1 MRPNYKVFMA
11 STKLPNIGVTI
22 FSEMT
27 RKAIDNNAIN
37 LSQGFPDFDCSVHL
51 KNLVKKYITNGY
63 NQYAPLE
70 GVMNLREKLSTK
82 IEKYY
87 NYTYDP
93 QHEITIT
100 AGATQA
106 IYTAITAFIRE
117 DDEVIIIEP
126 AFDIYEP
133 IVRLNAGKPV
143 FVKLVHPEYSINW
156 KEIEKN
162 INSRTKMII
171 LNTPHNPSGAVFS
184 RMDMERLQKITSGSN
199 ILILSDEVY
208 EHILFDGEA
217 HQSVA
222 CYPELAKRSLFISS
236 FGKTYKTTGWKVGYC
251 CAPAELTKEF
261 RKVHQLVVYAVN
273 TPIQN
278 AYAEFLSYEEEF
290 LKLSGFYQHKR
301 DLFANALENSRFKL
315 LPAKGTYYQLAS
327 YDQISDMKD
336 TDFADYLVKDVG
348 IAVIPVSVFYHQ
360 KTDNKVIRFCFAKE
374 DETLLRAAAI
384 LNKL

>member
-1 MRPNYKVFMA
+1 M
-11 STKLPNIGVTI
+11 
-22 FSEMT
+22 
-27 RKAIDNNAIN
+27 
-37 LSQGFPDFDCSVHL
+37 
-51 KNLVKKYITNGY
+51 
-63 NQYAPLE
+63 
-70 GVMNLREKLSTK
+70 
-82 IEKYY
+82 
-87 NYTYDP
+87 
-93 QHEITIT
+93 
-100 AGATQA
+100 
-106 IYTAITAFIRE
+106 
-117 DDEVIIIEP
+117 
-126 AFDIYEP
+126 
-133 IVRLNAGKPV
+133 
-143 FVKLVHPEYSINW
+143 
-156 KEIEKN
+156 
-162 INSRTKMII
+162 
-171 LNTPHNPSGAVFS
+171 
-184 RMDMERLQKITSGSN
+184 
-199 ILILSDEVY
+199 
-208 EHILFDGEA
+208 
-217 HQSVA
+217 
-222 CYPELAKRSLFISS
+222 
-236 FGKTYKTTGWKVGYC
+236 
-251 CAPAELTKEF
+251 TKEF